1 MKKKKTKKPLLSAL
15 LVAFVIGIGAYYG
28 IDISELLD
36 PAEQSGSTHEIS
48 QERILADVVKV
59 IDGDTIKINYE
70 GKEENIR
77 FLLIDTPEM
86 RHKQFDGPQP
96 YAVEAKEKV
105 EELLKDGKVEIE
117 LGIQERDKYGR
128 LLGYLYVDGVS
139 LQEVLLEEGL
149 ARVAYVYNDKRHLDD
164 YLKIEKEAKKKKKGI
179 WSIEDYVTDKGYQ
192 MEQ

>member
-1 MKKKKTKKPLLSAL
+1 
-15 LVAFVIGIGAYYG
+15 
-28 IDISELLD
+28 
-36 PAEQSGSTHEIS
+36 
-48 QERILADVVKV
+48 
-59 IDGDTIKINYE
+59 
-70 GKEENIR
+70 
-77 FLLIDTPEM
+77 M